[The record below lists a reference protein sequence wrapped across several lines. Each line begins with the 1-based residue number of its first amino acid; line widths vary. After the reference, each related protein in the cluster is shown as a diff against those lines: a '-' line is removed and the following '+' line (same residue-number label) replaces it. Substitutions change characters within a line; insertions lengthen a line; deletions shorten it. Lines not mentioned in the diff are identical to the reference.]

1 MKKITKL
8 KNLAITCGGTGGHFL
23 PGLTIARHF
32 VGRYNKVLMILGG
45 KNVES
50 QGDTAEGFSLNVL
63 KLKAMPAPKLILPF
77 FRFIYGTIWGT
88 IASIKAMRKFRP
100 DALLAMGSFASMPP
114 VLAAR
119 ILGIPI
125 FLHDGNAKVGKA
137 NRFFS
142 SWARLMGTAFPPVNS
157 EKIKCPHEYI
167 GMPVRPE
174 LDYQPME
181 KDKAIEKINALFDLD
196 FKPDLPTLLIF
207 GGSQGAQIFN
217 ETFPQMMLNC
227 GRTDFQVLHL
237 TGEGKFDSVK
247 TTYEAAKF
255 PVLCLPTTSGM
266 HWFYQAAD
274 AVVCRSGGSTST
286 ELCIFGK
293 FAFLIPY
300 PFAAEKHQDDNARF
314 MVSTG
319 AAEMLDNSECS
330 IEKTNELLNRW
341 LADPAAYV
349 ERGKQA
355 VDYAKPDAADD
366 MLWLID
372 SLI

>member
-8 KNLAITCGGTGGHFL
+8 KKMAITCGGTGGHFY
-23 PGLTIARHF
+23 PGLTIAREF
-32 VGRYNKVLMILGG
+32 VGRYNKVLMLLGG

-50 QGDTAEGFSLNVL
+50 QAEIAEGLSLNVL
-63 KLKAMPAPKLILPF
+63 KLKPMPAPNRIISIF
-77 FRFIYGTIWGT
+77 CFIYGTIWGT
-88 IASIKAMRKFRP
+88 IASIKAMHEFRP

-114 VLAAR
+114 VLAAK

-125 FLHDGNAKVGKA
+125 FLHDGNARVGKA

-142 SWARLMGTAFPPVNS
+142 KWARLMGVAYPPVNA
-157 EKIKCPHEYI
+157 EKIQCPYECI

-174 LDYQPME
+174 LDYQPI
-181 KDKAIEKINALFDLD
+181 KKTKAIDKLNALFDLN
-196 FKPDLPTLLIF
+196 FKSELPTLLIF

-217 ETFPQMMLNC
+217 ETFPQMMIKS

-247 TTYEAAKF
+247 ATYATAKF
-255 PVLCLPTTSGM
+255 PVLCLPGTSGM

-274 AVVCRSGGSTST
+274 AVVCRSGGSTLA
-286 ELCIFGK
+286 ELCLFGK

-300 PFAAEKHQDDNARF
+300 PFASEKHQDDNARF
-314 MVSTG
+314 MVDTG
-319 AAEMLDNSECS
+319 AAEMLDNKECS
-330 IEKTNELLNRW
+330 IEQTQELLNRW
-341 LADPAAYV
+341 LAAPAAFV

-355 VDYAKPDAADD
+355 IDYAKPNSAKD
-366 MLWLID
+366 MLWLIER
-372 SLI
+372 LL

>member
-1 MKKITKL
+1 LRKITKL

-23 PGLTIARHF
+23 PGLTIAREF
-32 VGRYNKVLMILGG
+32 VGGYNKVLMLLGG

-50 QGDTAEGFSLNVL
+50 QAETAEGFSLNVL
-63 KLKAMPAPKLILPF
+63 KLKPMPAPNGIITF
-77 FRFIYGTIWGT
+77 FRFVYGTIWGT
-88 IASIKAMRKFRP
+88 IASIKAMREFRP

-114 VLAAR
+114 VLAAK

-125 FLHDGNAKVGKA
+125 FLHDGNARVGRA

-142 SWARLMGTAFPPVNS
+142 KWARLMGVAYPPVNAA
-157 EKIKCPHEYI
+157 KIQCPYECI

-181 KDKAIEKINALFDLD
+181 KTKAIDKINALFELD
-196 FKPDLPTLLIF
+196 FKPELPTILIF

-217 ETFPQMMLNC
+217 ETFPQMMMES
-227 GRTDFQVLHL
+227 GRADFQVLHL
-237 TGEGKFDSVK
+237 TGEGKFESVK
-247 TTYEAAKF
+247 ATYETAKF
-255 PVLCLPTTSGM
+255 PVLCLPGTSGM

-274 AVVCRSGGSTST
+274 AVVCRSGGSTLA

-330 IEKTNELLNRW
+330 IEKTSKLLNRW
-341 LADPAAYV
+341 LADPSAFI

-355 VDYAKPDAADD
+355 IDYAKPNAAED
-366 MLWLID
+366 MLWLIER
-372 SLI
+372 LL